1 MEASGRRNKEK
12 GAMTIVEAA
21 FVFPITFF
29 IVLIMI
35 MAGEAYFQH
44 ARVEHYVN
52 EAAIDGAARCE
63 NPMLGVVLNN
73 GGTVPKDPGSYEIRP
88 YRYILTGEAKSVAGE
103 VESDLL
109 KRVEAAK
116 PLIFHNMAPTNV
128 DVSVE
133 PHINPL
139 VSSLPVT
146 CEFDVPLPIRMIF
159 TNNPIQF
166 SYVVKTTASVGDPA
180 EFIRNVA
187 IVKDV
192 VERSEQMTKFCQDVK
207 SGMEK
212 IGAYL
217 G

>member
-1 MEASGRRNKEK
+1 MAAPKRRDHEK

-35 MAGEAYFQH
+35 MAGEAYFQQS
-44 ARVEHYVN
+44 RVEHYVN

-63 NPMLGVVLNN
+63 NPMLGVVINN
-73 GGTVPKDPGSYEIRP
+73 GGSVPTDPSSFEIRP
-88 YRYILTGEAKSVAGE
+88 YRYILTGEAKSVCGE
-103 VESDLL
+103 IESDLQS
-109 KRVEAAK
+109 RVEAAK

-128 DVSVE
+128 LVTVN

-139 VSSLPVT
+139 VSSLPVK

-159 TNNPIQF
+159 TNKNIKF
-166 SYVVKTTASVGDPA
+166 SYVVSTTASVGDPA
-180 EFIRNVA
+180 EFIRNVS
-187 IVKDV
+187 IVTDL
-192 VERSEQMTKFCQDVK
+192 VERSEELTEFCGKVK